1 MLNTNNS
8 ISFGGA
14 IRITR
19 FKNKSNYTASIINTS
34 LTDDR
39 LLKLTANAI
48 SKKGKDFSSV
58 EDRLAAPFARL
69 IELITGEKI
78 KIGEQRKFISNSDNQ
93 IIFQDKVPHI
103 NGESVTITLDER
115 LDLE

>member
-8 ISFGGA
+8 ISFSGK
-14 IRITR
+14 ISITR
-19 FKNKSNYTASIINTS
+19 FKNKSNYTTSTTYTS

-48 SKKGKDFSSV
+48 SNKGKSFKAIENS
-58 EDRLAAPFARL
+58 LAAPFARL
-69 IELITGEKI
+69 IELISGEKI
-78 KIGEQRKFISNSDNQ
+78 KIGEQRKFISNGDNQ
-93 IIFQDKVPHI
+93 IIFQDKVPHLD
-103 NGESVTITLDER
+103 GESVSITFDER